1 MLSKR
6 TALIAVII
14 LIGFA
19 SVFWDFAPTE
29 NVLYQEN
36 FKSDCNTGNDALT
49 RTDGRLSLDTG
60 SPEYKGSGKWNGTIA
75 VQSVKIFCQW
85 W

>member
-1 MLSKR
+1 MLFKKIS
-6 TALIAVII
+6 LIAVFI

-29 NVLYQEN
+29 KVLYQEN
-36 FKSDCNTGNDALT
+36 FKSDCNTRNDALT

-60 SPEYKGSGKWNGTIA
+60 SPEFKGSGKWTETIS